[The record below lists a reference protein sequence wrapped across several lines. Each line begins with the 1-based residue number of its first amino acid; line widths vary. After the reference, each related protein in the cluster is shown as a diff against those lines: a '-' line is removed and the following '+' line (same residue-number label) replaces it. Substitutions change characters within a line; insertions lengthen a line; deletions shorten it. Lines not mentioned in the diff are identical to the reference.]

1 MGNELVVKSNSLVE
15 ASYSLSVA
23 EFRLLQMVFS
33 EVSKF
38 DDSYGFLP
46 NHEFRVFAK
55 DYATVFGVDM
65 NTAYEALQDATN
77 RIFHRYFTYE
87 RVYAKPDKI
96 EVVNSR
102 WVQKVVY
109 SKANGHISMQLTTD
123 VMDMVGKLKNCFTK
137 YKIKQI
143 SNLTSIYALRLYEL
157 IIQWASAKKTPI
169 FEIREFREKLGVD
182 PNEYSRMFD
191 FKKYVLDLAVKQIN
205 ENTDIQV
212 KYEQHKQGRTIYGFS
227 FNFVQIKDSD
237 TPERDPNTRDW
248 VDEEDSGSPLADVQ
262 ALLKKMTNSKPEKKQ
277 RKVITKHQAE
287 LLARVGESWD
297 DLLERIKDDYFVKFD
312 NPKKK

>member
-55 DYATVFGVDM
+55 DYANIFGVDIS
-65 NTAYEALQDATN
+65 TAYEALQDATN

-102 WVQKVVY
+102 WVQKVAY
-109 SKANGHISMQLTTD
+109 SKENGHISMQLTTD
-123 VMDMVGKLKNCFTK
+123 VMDM
-137 YKIKQI
+137 
-143 SNLTSIYALRLYEL
+143 
-157 IIQWASAKKTPI
+157 
-169 FEIREFREKLGVD
+169 EI
-182 PNEYSRMFD
+182 
-191 FKKYVLDLAVKQIN
+191 
-205 ENTDIQV
+205 
-212 KYEQHKQGRTIYGFS
+212 GRAH
-227 FNFVQIKDSD
+227 V
-237 TPERDPNTRDW
+237 
-248 VDEEDSGSPLADVQ
+248 
-262 ALLKKMTNSKPEKKQ
+262 
-277 RKVITKHQAE
+277 
-287 LLARVGESWD
+287 
-297 DLLERIKDDYFVKFD
+297 
-312 NPKKK
+312 

>member
-1 MGNELVVKSNSLVE
+1 MGN
-15 ASYSLSVA
+15 
-23 EFRLLQMVFS
+23 
-33 EVSKF
+33 
-38 DDSYGFLP
+38 G
-46 NHEFRVFAK
+46 
-55 DYATVFGVDM
+55 TVFVT
-65 NTAYEALQDATN
+65 NALNGFFRCTDIKIPRLTN
-77 RIFHRYFTYE
+77 R
-87 RVYAKPDKI
+87 YASD
-96 EVVNSR
+96 
-102 WVQKVVY
+102 
-109 SKANGHISMQLTTD
+109 
-123 VMDMVGKLKNCFTK
+123 
-137 YKIKQI
+137 
-143 SNLTSIYALRLYEL
+143 IYALRLYEL

-169 FEIREFREKLGVD
+169 FEIQEFREKLGVD

-212 KYEQHKQGRTIYGFS
+212 KYEQHKHGRTIYGFS

-248 VDEEDSGSPLADVQ
+248 VEEEDSGSPVADVQ
-262 ALLKKMTNSKPEKKQ
+262 ALLKKMTNSKPEKK
-277 RKVITKHQAE
+277 RKVITEQQAE